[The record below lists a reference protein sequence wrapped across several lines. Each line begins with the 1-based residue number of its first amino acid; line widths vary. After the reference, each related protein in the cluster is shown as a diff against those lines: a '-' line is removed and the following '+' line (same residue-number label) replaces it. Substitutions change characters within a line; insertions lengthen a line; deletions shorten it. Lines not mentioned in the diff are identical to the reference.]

1 MYHRS
6 KFISIQV
13 FKGHGQSTLGIIVR
27 LPRGYEIFPYSSLGI
42 IGGWVAVTVQCQSGA
57 VGRSAC
63 HLAPRIASQP
73 CVALIRLDDQSLPES
88 QLTALDARDG
98 AGGGVFFL

>member
-1 MYHRS
+1 MA
-6 KFISIQV
+6 
-13 FKGHGQSTLGIIVR
+13 
-27 LPRGYEIFPYSSLGI
+27 
-42 IGGWVAVTVQCQSGA
+42 VAVQCVCLA

-63 HLAPRIASQP
+63 HLAPRIASQS
-73 CVALIRLDDQSLPES
+73 CVALMHLDNQSLPES